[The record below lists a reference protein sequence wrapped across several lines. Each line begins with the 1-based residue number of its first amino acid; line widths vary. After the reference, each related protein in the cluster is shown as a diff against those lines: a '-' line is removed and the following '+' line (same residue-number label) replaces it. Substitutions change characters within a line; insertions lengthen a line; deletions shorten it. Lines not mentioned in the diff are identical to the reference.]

1 MRFYIYIWSVA
12 SLSATAAIPVFPSC
26 LVRCFMACFMPDYM
40 LKAQVFHG
48 AKGGGGRG
56 IPGDDTENATWI
68 LIKRNS

>member
-1 MRFYIYIWSVA
+1 
-12 SLSATAAIPVFPSC
+12 
-26 LVRCFMACFMPDYM
+26 MACFMPDYM